1 MKRGLKIAG
10 VACAGIAATLGVATG
25 VMRGG
30 HDPHTVPDGRRSGS
44 VVTALPEAS
53 WSGDDVLTVDAAGT
67 EAEHSI
73 PPGRYR
79 VQVIHPVTPGTVAR
93 CSARPCSA
101 LANFIDGMIASGT
114 DTNAMVEI
122 MPTDRVVDLV
132 NVRLTAIE

>member
-1 MKRGLKIAG
+1 MKRGLKVAG
-10 VACAGIAATLGVATG
+10 VASVTIAAMLGVATG
-25 VMRGG
+25 IMRGG

-53 WSGDDVLTVDAAGT
+53 WSGDGLLNVDAGGT

-79 VQVIHPVTPGTVAR
+79 VQVIHPAVPGTVAR

-101 LANFIDGMIASGT
+101 LANFIDGMIASDT
-114 DTNAMVEI
+114 DTHAVVEI
-122 MPTDRVVDLV
+122 MPTDRVVDLE